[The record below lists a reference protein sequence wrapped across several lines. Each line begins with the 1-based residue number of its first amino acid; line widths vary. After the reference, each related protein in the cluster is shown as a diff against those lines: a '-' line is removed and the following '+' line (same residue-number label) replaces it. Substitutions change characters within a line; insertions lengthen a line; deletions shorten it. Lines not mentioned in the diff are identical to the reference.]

1 MHLLYFFKKKI
12 EEDRLLDL
20 VDKYSEDMQLH
31 GLEVVNMM
39 RVATWCLQNDFTKR
53 PTMSMVIKVLEGVA
67 NVESDLDYFFF
78 NPPLPKMRAG
88 VDNQE
93 YVVIA
98 TPLLPS
104 ILSRPQ

>member
-1 MHLLYFFKKKI
+1 MPLLDFFKKKI

-39 RVATWCLQNDFTKR
+39 RVVTWCLQNDFTKR
-53 PTMSMVIKVLEGVA
+53 PTMSMVILVLEGVA
-67 NVESDLDYFFF
+67 NVESDLDYFFL
-78 NPPLPKMRAG
+78 NPPLPKMRAE

-93 YVVIA
+93 YVVTA

-104 ILSRPQ
+104 ILSGPR